1 MKILFSDKNS
11 QRGAKMFVAKH
22 KRMKVESI
30 TSAGPRIVTRK
41 YLINYLFSMRPCC
54 MYKYPSPIIL
64 VGAEIPYMSYII
76 ILSK

>member
-1 MKILFSDKNS
+1 
-11 QRGAKMFVAKH
+11 MFVAKH

-41 YLINYLFSMRPCC
+41 YLIIYLFSMRPCC

-64 VGAEIPYMSYII
+64 VGAEIPYMSYIF
-76 ILSK
+76 